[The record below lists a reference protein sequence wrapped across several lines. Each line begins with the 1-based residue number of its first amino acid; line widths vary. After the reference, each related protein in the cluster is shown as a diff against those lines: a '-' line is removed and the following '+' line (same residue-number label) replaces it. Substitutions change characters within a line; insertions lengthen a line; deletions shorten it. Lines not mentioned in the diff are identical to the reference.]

1 MLVNIS
7 VDSRPTLYRAVA
19 VAMPRRIGTWNLVHT
34 GDGSIP
40 HPRCC
45 FSSCYVWRRF
55 STICCFSKN
64 CLNAHLSVF
73 FRRTA
78 ANPNAAPKRQPT
90 RGVMRAALRGK
101 HVCRGTGSVGAFSL
115 GYFASSRR
123 GFTSSISQPHVCVVG
138 AGPAG
143 FYTIEY
149 LLKSL
154 PDAKID
160 LYERWPCPY
169 GLVRFGVAP
178 DHPGIVRF
186 VIFASHGMLT
196 NYQSPE
202 VKVVANKFEKFVTD
216 NPQRVQ
222 FVGLVGALFPSS
234 ADKSCF
240 LLN

>member
-1 MLVNIS
+1 
-7 VDSRPTLYRAVA
+7 
-19 VAMPRRIGTWNLVHT
+19 
-34 GDGSIP
+34 
-40 HPRCC
+40 
-45 FSSCYVWRRF
+45 
-55 STICCFSKN
+55 
-64 CLNAHLSVF
+64 
-73 FRRTA
+73 
-78 ANPNAAPKRQPT
+78 
-90 RGVMRAALRGK
+90 MRAALRGK

-234 ADKSCF
+234 ADKSCYAF
-240 LLN
+240 SNVNVGSTISIEELRKHYHAIVLSYGADEDRLLGVPGENLRGVHSARRRKLAPLLWRLSSNASFFRRIRRMV